1 MTFQCVT
8 ASAYIPSKLALKRHI
23 CLSPG
28 GEDEARTEDPI
39 RCNETLEET
48 K

>member
-1 MTFQCVT
+1 MTFKMCDYF
-8 ASAYIPSKLALKRHI
+8 SIPSMLALKRHI